1 MVYSLKCTLC
11 NATYVE
17 TTGLTAHRRSRD
29 HQLALRRG
37 DTSYAIVKHYNN
49 AHPGQET
56 VEKPFTFRV
65 LGAGHGGNLQRYV
78 AEALHIKEAKEAGEK
93 LLNSKGEWARV
104 ALKRLIVG
112 ED

>member
-1 MVYSLKCTLC
+1 MWALQASQP
-11 NATYVE
+11 
-17 TTGLTAHRRSRD
+17 TGGAKTIKRP
-29 HQLALRRG
+29 
-37 DTSYAIVKHYNN
+37 YAIVKHYSN

-56 VEKPFTFRV
+56 AEKLFIFRV

-78 AEALHIKEAKEAGEK
+78 AEALHIKEAKEAGEE
-93 LLNSKGEWARV
+93 LLNSKGDWARV